1 MIYGNALRD
10 LFMRMGR
17 NPWQQYQMPVE
28 PPQFQGGPF
37 AGGFQPGL
45 QQPMPFEGNWQ
56 NPLFN
61 AGKGVPNMGTNVP
74 NMRNAL
80 MGLGGNRSSGMRQ
93 RY

>member
-28 PPQFQGGPF
+28 PQQMSGPGMPQIPF
-37 AGGFQPGL
+37 
-45 QQPMPFEGNWQ
+45 QPMPFEGGM
-56 NPLFN
+56 PSR
-61 AGKGVPNMGTNVP
+61 GKGQTPFGVPNMGMNVP
-74 NMRNAL
+74 RNAL
-80 MGLGGNRSSGMRQ
+80 MGMRGFGMRQ